1 MLCFSK
7 GILAGGKAHK
17 ESSTQ
22 CALQGF
28 KTTIFH
34 NSNAI
39 KPALN
44 TQSLPKQTY
53 TYNHTHNLHFGTVKL
68 TKPCHEK

>member
-1 MLCFSK
+1 MYYFTILKNEISMLCFSK

-17 ESSTQ
+17 ESSIQ
-22 CALQGF
+22 CALQGC

-39 KPALN
+39 KPAA
-44 TQSLPKQTY
+44 
-53 TYNHTHNLHFGTVKL
+53 
-68 TKPCHEK
+68 